1 RPARSSSCA
10 VGTSVNRPAPTAVA
24 SPVAAPSFPH
34 AAVFTVTWSP
44 GTAEEGYTSRASA
57 VVPAG
62 MPDRWSAGAAYAG
75 ATSTPAAA
83 TASTVPVSGRA
94 EPRIDAPSSSRTG
107 RGPRHP
113 HVPPSIASLLSEVSA
128 TRPGPLP
135 EGVSEGGLNGC
146 QGERA
151 GPGARRVSAGHRRR
165 RGPAGADTGKDTPR
179 DGERVTG
186 PPALADGPGAAPRRG
201 RGGTTVPRGEVGRVR
216 MRMRARTGVLLVL
229 WAVVTYGLVQSC
241 GGMLNNGGA
250 AEVRCPGVNIG
261 ADGEE
266 HPPRMRPG
274 ETCYPHRDSR
284 ETRSYAQQ
292 RDFQRA
298 EGEDIVTGA
307 WFLAA
312 GALG

>member
-1 RPARSSSCA
+1 MGVRGS
-10 VGTSVNRPAPTAVA
+10 GPAPVRVA
-24 SPVAAPSFPH
+24 FQQVTGAVAAPQGRI
-34 AAVFTVTWSP
+34 T
-44 GTAEEGYTSRASA
+44 GRI
-57 VVPAG
+57 
-62 MPDRWSAGAAYAG
+62 RG
-75 ATSTPAAA
+75 ATVKGCPAR
-83 TASTVPVSGRA
+83 P
-94 EPRIDAPSSSRTG
+94 PSRTV
-107 RGPRHP
+107 RGPR
-113 HVPPSIASLLSEVSA
+113 
-128 TRPGPLP
+128 
-135 EGVSEGGLNGC
+135 
-146 QGERA
+146 
-151 GPGARRVSAGHRRR
+151 
-165 RGPAGADTGKDTPR
+165 PAG
-179 DGERVTG
+179 
-186 PPALADGPGAAPRRG
+186 G

-312 GALG
+312 GALGLGGLHLRRR

>member
-1 RPARSSSCA
+1 
-10 VGTSVNRPAPTAVA
+10 
-24 SPVAAPSFPH
+24 
-34 AAVFTVTWSP
+34 
-44 GTAEEGYTSRASA
+44 
-57 VVPAG
+57 
-62 MPDRWSAGAAYAG
+62 M
-75 ATSTPAAA
+75 
-83 TASTVPVSGRA
+83 
-94 EPRIDAPSSSRTG
+94 
-107 RGPRHP
+107 
-113 HVPPSIASLLSEVSA
+113 
-128 TRPGPLP
+128 
-135 EGVSEGGLNGC
+135 
-146 QGERA
+146 
-151 GPGARRVSAGHRRR
+151 
-165 RGPAGADTGKDTPR
+165 
-179 DGERVTG
+179 
-186 PPALADGPGAAPRRG
+186 
-201 RGGTTVPRGEVGRVR
+201 PRGEVGRVR
-216 MRMRARTGVLLVL
+216 VRVRMRARTGVLLVL

-312 GALG
+312 GALGLGGLHLRRRVQQARARRPYGTPAR

>member
-1 RPARSSSCA
+1 
-10 VGTSVNRPAPTAVA
+10 
-24 SPVAAPSFPH
+24 SFPH

-57 VVPAG
+57 AVPAG

-165 RGPAGADTGKDTPR
+165 RGPAGADPGKDAPR

-186 PPALADGPGAAPRRG
+186 PPALVDGPGAAPRRAARRHYRAARGGGPGAGAGADRGAAGAVGRRDVRARPVLRGDAEQRGRRRSPVPRRQHRRG
-201 RGGTTVPRGEVGRVR
+201 RGGTSPADAPRRDVLPAPRLPGDPEL
-216 MRMRARTGVLLVL
+216 RA
-229 WAVVTYGLVQSC
+229 
-241 GGMLNNGGA
+241 
-250 AEVRCPGVNIG
+250 
-261 ADGEE
+261 
-266 HPPRMRPG
+266 
-274 ETCYPHRDSR
+274 
-284 ETRSYAQQ
+284 
-292 RDFQRA
+292 
-298 EGEDIVTGA
+298 
-307 WFLAA
+307 AA
-312 GALG
+312 GLP